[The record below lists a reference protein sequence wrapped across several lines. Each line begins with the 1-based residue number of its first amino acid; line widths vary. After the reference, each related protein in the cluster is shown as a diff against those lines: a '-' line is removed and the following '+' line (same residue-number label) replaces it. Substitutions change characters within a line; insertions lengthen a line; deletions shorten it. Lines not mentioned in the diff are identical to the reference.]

1 MYMQAFRYLALI
13 YIAWLSMVL
22 AACVIIMYIG
32 KCVGIKLVLT
42 PKLQFFNHEILPHYL
57 MI

>member
-1 MYMQAFRYLALI
+1 MQAFRYLALI

>member
-42 PKLQFFNHEILPHYL
+42 PKLKFFNHEILPHYL